1 MGSLEVKIKALQ
13 MSRSSFFVKLSPRVL
28 MLLALLGRSK
38 MSLLVVAFGGA
49 CWSAMVKLQIVS
61 TEFQRLLTFEEKM
74 WQSRTA
80 ARLLF

>member
-1 MGSLEVKIKALQ
+1 MGSSEVEIKALQ

-49 CWSAMVKLQIVS
+49 CWSAMVRSLIV
-61 TEFQRLLTFEEKM
+61 
-74 WQSRTA
+74 
-80 ARLLF
+80 